1 MSLFHSVFISY
12 DWSLW
17 SHDFLI
23 QGRKLSFQVTC
34 PFSLFCLSGSQADDF
49 PCPNDNFFPSHT
61 FRWPKFPALKLTG
74 VSLDMSELK
83 FFVIESFF
91 FYLCELIFSC
101 FGLPSEAELERF
113 STPEMFEKF
122 GNSASNVNKTAK
134 TKGKTQESKTKVCGT
149 RLLCLYSC
157 IFKSFYLNLYD

>member
-1 MSLFHSVFISY
+1 MIITLQHYTKPVVDCKNTDLFLRFMSLFHSVFISY

-49 PCPNDNFFPSHT
+49 PCPNDNFFPSYT

-74 VSLDMSELK
+74 VSLDMSEIK

-91 FYLCELIFSC
+91 FFNLWINILLFWSLIRSWI
-101 FGLPSEAELERF
+101 
-113 STPEMFEKF
+113 
-122 GNSASNVNKTAK
+122 
-134 TKGKTQESKTKVCGT
+134 GK
-149 RLLCLYSC
+149 
-157 IFKSFYLNLYD
+157 I